1 VPALGDL
8 GAQLTLQPLGLALAL
23 GLTADLALA
32 AGHRVDAGVD
42 DDLVAVAA
50 PPGSFLLALRS
61 VADRKNR

>member
-8 GAQLTLQPLGLALAL
+8 GAQLALQPLGLALAL
-23 GLTADLALA
+23 GLAADLALA

-50 PPGSFLLALRS
+50 PPDHACSPSDRS
-61 VADRKNR
+61 SSG